1 MRFPWQGRK
10 EQQAS
15 NNTQPKP
22 SAPLKG
28 TELVAEKADA
38 LLAQHKELIENLW
51 AFSQLDRDR
60 YNLLYVEL
68 FRNIAS
74 YVQHLPASESH
85 HHAYLGGLLEHSLEV
100 AAFAGRIAGR
110 FLYTADGE
118 EQIAQWSALY
128 TFAMVSGGALH
139 DIGKILTDID
149 VVLVSGSQM
158 RRWLPQSGPIPVGTR
173 YIYQYNAH
181 RQHGLHEVAALPLIF
196 NLVPKAAIEW
206 LWQKPRIRDE
216 WLASIGG
223 KAMDFGGN
231 IGRCIIECDS
241 QSTGSS
247 MEHAPVAKA
256 VEASDMSLAK
266 KPKIHAL
273 AIKGIA
279 LSFRDF
285 PPNTERNPFWVSQHF
300 VACVCPRFVEIL
312 KAALGVE
319 ASNIP
324 ENSTLVYDAM
334 ADAGML
340 IPNLTGRAV
349 HTMMFN
355 QGGKSLSVI
364 LIKREHIDP
373 NNRLPVFSGQL
384 ICPSMPEELHHK
396 LPGQNVTKGSTSTSQ
411 QHVVTATKTMHESAP
426 TTPTKNGSA
435 QKNDNSGQIK
445 SAGIPQTGGITTKD
459 NAQSAAAIAQTKPT
473 NVSSATSSKETTT
486 EPERRLN
493 ESDITQAVA
502 SSDSMLAVNN
512 TRSSPGAE
520 PKTDEGT
527 VSYAMTVQVSNEDSF
542 RNFVT
547 KSAHSDAE
555 KAAPAIIAQAQ
566 PTPPASEA
574 HAPEQRKQKKPSYT
588 GNQPSERSQ
597 NASSFIEWLQAQV
610 IGGSLPVNARGG
622 YLHVVEGNRLAMVSP
637 AVFHSYFE
645 FTGDDRL
652 LGTQEIRQAI
662 KSLQHALLGK
672 MGFSRSP
679 LGATMIQCEVIG
691 ARRKGDL
698 AVMVFTSD
706 STKELNL
713 PIDMTK
719 KNVFI
724 NLLELC

>member
-1 MRFPWQGRK
+1 MWFPWKGRK
-10 EQQAS
+10 DQQAS
-15 NNTQPKP
+15 NHAQAKP
-22 SAPLKG
+22 GAPLKG
-28 TELVAEKADA
+28 TELIAEKADV

-60 YNLLYVEL
+60 YNQLYVGL

-100 AAFAGRIAGR
+100 ATFAGRIAGR

-139 DIGKILTDID
+139 DIGKIVTDID
-149 VVLVSGSQM
+149 VVLLTGDKK
-158 RRWLPQSGPIPVGTR
+158 RRWIPQSGPIPVGTR

-181 RQHGLHEVAALPLIF
+181 RQHGLHEVAVLPLVF

-256 VEASDMSLAK
+256 VEASDMSMAK

-285 PPNTERNPFWVSQHF
+285 PPNTERNPYWVSQQF

-319 ASNIP
+319 ASYIP

-334 ADAGML
+334 ADAGIL

-349 HTMMFN
+349 HTLMFAP
-355 QGGKSLSVI
+355 GSKPLSVI

-396 LPGQNVTKGSTSTSQ
+396 LPGQAVTKGTISSSQ
-411 QHVVTATKTMHESAP
+411 QQAGTTTKINQERVPPARDERHLPKDANKNGQVKSAP
-426 TTPTKNGSA
+426 VHPI
-435 QKNDNSGQIK
+435 DNKATSN
-445 SAGIPQTGGITTKD
+445 
-459 NAQSAAAIAQTKPT
+459 NAQPVATNAQLNPKEATQNAINKDQR
-473 NVSSATSSKETTT
+473 S
-486 EPERRLN
+486 EPEQRLN
-493 ESDITQAVA
+493 ESNIIQPDA
-502 SSDSMLAVNN
+502 SGTAIVAVNN
-512 TRSSPGAE
+512 ALSCAE
-520 PKTDEGT
+520 ATPETDDGT
-527 VSYAMTVQVSNEDSF
+527 VNYEMTVQVSNEDTF
-542 RNFVT
+542 RNFVINNAQQDSGVT
-547 KSAHSDAE
+547 AHPIETNPS
-555 KAAPAIIAQAQ
+555 QLSSN
-566 PTPPASEA
+566 TR
-574 HAPEQRKQKKPSYT
+574 EQQKQKKPSYT
-588 GNQPSERSQ
+588 GNQPSDRSQ
-597 NASSFIEWLQAQV
+597 NASLFIEWLKAQV
-610 IGGSLPVNARGG
+610 ISGTLPVNARGG
-622 YLHVVEGNRLAMVSP
+622 YLHVVDGNRLAMVSP

-662 KSLQHALLGK
+662 KSLQHALLGNF
-672 MGFSRSP
+672 GFCRSP

-691 ARRKGDL
+691 ARRKSGL
-698 AVMVFTSD
+698 VVMVFTPD
-706 STKELNL
+706 ATRGLNL
-713 PIDMTK
+713 PIDMSN

-724 NLLELC
+724 NLLEIC

>member
-1 MRFPWQGRK
+1 MWFPWKGRK
-10 EQQAS
+10 DQQAS
-15 NNTQPKP
+15 NHAQAKP

-28 TELVAEKADA
+28 TELIAEKADV

-60 YNLLYVEL
+60 YNQLYVGL

-100 AAFAGRIAGR
+100 ATFAGRIAGR

-139 DIGKILTDID
+139 DIGKIVTDID
-149 VVLVSGSQM
+149 VVLLTGDKK
-158 RRWLPQSGPIPVGTR
+158 RRWIPQSGPIPVGTR

-181 RQHGLHEVAALPLIF
+181 RQHGLHEVAVLPLVF

-256 VEASDMSLAK
+256 VEASDMSMAK

-285 PPNTERNPFWVSQHF
+285 PPNTERNPYWVSQQF

-319 ASNIP
+319 ASYIP

-334 ADAGML
+334 ADAGIL

-349 HTMMFN
+349 HTLMFAP
-355 QGGKSLSVI
+355 GSKPLSVI

-396 LPGQNVTKGSTSTSQ
+396 LPGQAVTKGTISSSQ
-411 QHVVTATKTMHESAP
+411 QQAGTTTKINQERVPPARNERNLPKDADKNGQVKSAP
-426 TTPTKNGSA
+426 VHPI
-435 QKNDNSGQIK
+435 DNKATSN
-445 SAGIPQTGGITTKD
+445 
-459 NAQSAAAIAQTKPT
+459 NAQPVAT
-473 NVSSATSSKETTT
+473 NVQLNPKEATQNAINKDQRS
-486 EPERRLN
+486 EPEQRLN
-493 ESDITQAVA
+493 ESNIIQTDA
-502 SSDSMLAVNN
+502 SGTAIVAVNN
-512 TRSSPGAE
+512 ALSCAE
-520 PKTDEGT
+520 ATPETDDGT
-527 VSYAMTVQVSNEDSF
+527 VSYEMTVQVSNEDTF
-542 RNFVT
+542 RNFVINNAQQDAGAT
-547 KSAHSDAE
+547 AHPIETNPS
-555 KAAPAIIAQAQ
+555 QQ
-566 PTPPASEA
+566 SSNTR
-574 HAPEQRKQKKPSYT
+574 EQQKQKKPSYT

-597 NASSFIEWLQAQV
+597 NASLFIEWLKAQV
-610 IGGSLPVNARGG
+610 ISGTLPVNARGG
-622 YLHVVEGNRLAMVSP
+622 YLHVVDGNRLAMVSP

-662 KSLQHALLGK
+662 KSLQHALLGNF
-672 MGFSRSP
+672 GFCRSP

-691 ARRKGDL
+691 ARRKSGL
-698 AVMVFTSD
+698 VVMVFTPD
-706 STKELNL
+706 ATRGLNL
-713 PIDMTK
+713 PIDMSN

-724 NLLELC
+724 NLLEIC

>member
-1 MRFPWQGRK
+1 MWFPWKGRK
-10 EQQAS
+10 DQQAS
-15 NNTQPKP
+15 SHAQAKP

-28 TELVAEKADA
+28 TELIAEKADV

-60 YNLLYVEL
+60 YNLLYVDL

-100 AAFAGRIAGR
+100 ATFAGRIAGR

-139 DIGKILTDID
+139 DIGKIVTDID
-149 VVLVSGSQM
+149 VVLLTGDKK

-181 RQHGLHEVAALPLIF
+181 RQHGLHEVAVLPLVF

-256 VEASDMSLAK
+256 VEATDMSMAK

-285 PPNTERNPFWVSQHF
+285 PPNTERNPYWVSQQF

-319 ASNIP
+319 ASYIP

-334 ADAGML
+334 ADAGIL

-349 HTMMFN
+349 HTLMFAP
-355 QGGKSLSVI
+355 GSKPLSVI

-396 LPGQNVTKGSTSTSQ
+396 LPGQAVTKGTISTSQ
-411 QHVVTATKTMHESAP
+411 QQAGATTKINQERVPPARDERHLPKVADKNGQVKSAP
-426 TTPTKNGSA
+426 VHPI
-435 QKNDNSGQIK
+435 DNKATSN
-445 SAGIPQTGGITTKD
+445 
-459 NAQSAAAIAQTKPT
+459 NAQP
-473 NVSSATSSKETTT
+473 VATSPQSNPREATQIAINKDQRS
-486 EPERRLN
+486 EPEQSLN
-493 ESDITQAVA
+493 ESNIIQSDA
-502 SSDSMLAVNN
+502 SDAATVAVNN
-512 TRSSPGAE
+512 ALSGGEKAPE
-520 PKTDEGT
+520 TDEGT
-527 VSYAMTVQVSNEDSF
+527 VSYEMTVQVSNEDTF
-542 RNFVT
+542 RNFVINNAQQDSGVT
-547 KSAHSDAE
+547 AHPIEAKSGQQSSD
-555 KAAPAIIAQAQ
+555 
-566 PTPPASEA
+566 TR
-574 HAPEQRKQKKPSYT
+574 EQQKSKKPSYT

-597 NASSFIEWLQAQV
+597 NASLFIEWLKAQV
-610 IGGSLPVNARGG
+610 ISGSLPVNARGG
-622 YLHVVEGNRLAMVSP
+622 YLHVVDGNRLAMVSP

-662 KSLQHALLGK
+662 KNLQHALLGNL
-672 MGFSRSP
+672 GFCRSP

-691 ARRKGDL
+691 ARRKSGL
-698 AVMVFTSD
+698 VVMVFTPEA
-706 STKELNL
+706 TRGLNL
-713 PIDMTK
+713 PIDMSN

-724 NLLELC
+724 NLLEIC